1 VHFDIN
7 SRTAA
12 VVPETGVMPAASVL
26 DDLMRNIPQERSVA
40 AGLATGHLQPMN
52 WSGAAQPWTWKDAIE
67 AAVSVAVAYG
77 AQVQAR
83 ASAQPGWHPGR
94 CAELVLDQNGEQWPI
109 GWAGE
114 LHPRVIEAWSLP
126 VRSVAFEVY
135 TDALEAWQETLT
147 PAPFGMTIPSA
158 PVVKEDVAL
167 VVPQQV
173 TAAAVEQALRQGCG
187 PLLES
192 ISIFDEYQGN
202 QVPNGHKS
210 LAFALRFRHPERS
223 LRDDEVATLREAGIA
238 SAAMLCSAVLR
249 GR

>member
-1 VHFDIN
+1 
-7 SRTAA
+7 
-12 VVPETGVMPAASVL
+12 
-26 DDLMRNIPQERSVA
+26 MRSIPQERSVA
-40 AGLATGHLQPMN
+40 AGLATGDLQPMN
-52 WSGAAQPWTWKDAIE
+52 WNGAAQPWTWKDAIE

-77 AQVQAR
+77 AQVQPR
-83 ASAQPGWHPGR
+83 ASAHPGWHPGR